1 MWPPLQT
8 VQLKSVQDC
17 ACYWFPPKSK
27 LTLCHIRVA
36 GLVLSSSSLYFCAQ
50 TQLDW
55 AENYQHFQLPHGK
68 ATGWCQLF
76 QKPFEKAGAWPPDH
90 VPVAA
95 CVSAGL
101 CCSLHTEGPFSVSS
115 FLGNSGAL
123 SRATSLV
130 NISLATAVLSQQRR
144 LSARD
149 TLAPAASAQ
158 GLLCERGLSRPPRPR
173 ALHHK
178 SQAWVLPMPRGLSHP
193 SGPFSWDRNV
203 RTRLHAFSGTVSN
216 SGLTALPNC
225 ARLPVQG
232 HRGSGSHHGHVG
244 GTAGSEA
251 LLPTAPLCSSGSP
264 LLLPPP
270 RSCCTEFQSCCN
282 AE

>member
-1 MWPPLQT
+1 M
-8 VQLKSVQDC
+8 QDC

-27 LTLCHIRVA
+27 LTLSSVPLSRMCNWA
-36 GLVLSSSSLYFCAQ
+36 CPFNSSSYFYAQ

-55 AENYQHFQLPHGK
+55 TRNYQHFQLPREK
-68 ATGWCQLF
+68 ATGYCQLF

-95 CVSAGL
+95 CMSAGL

-123 SRATSLV
+123 RRATSLV

-173 ALHHK
+173 APHHK
-178 SQAWVLPMPRGLSHP
+178 SQAWVLPIPRGLSHP
-193 SGPFSWDRNV
+193 SGPFCSDRNV
-203 RTRLHAFSGTVSN
+203 RTQLHAFSGAVSN
-216 SGLTALPNC
+216 FGLT
-225 ARLPVQG
+225 
-232 HRGSGSHHGHVG
+232 
-244 GTAGSEA
+244 
-251 LLPTAPLCSSGSP
+251 
-264 LLLPPP
+264 
-270 RSCCTEFQSCCN
+270 CCP
-282 AE
+282 